1 MKKILAI
8 LILATSVAVFAS
20 PVLAT
25 TTQCCRIH
33 STFKFD
39 GQTWEAGKC
48 YGNVNDV
55 CMDVNGKYPCG
66 TSTKAEA
73 RDSWGVACVLNSIY
87 RAANIIFAILL
98 VLGIILGLYAGYN
111 FMTSAGEEKKVETAR
126 NYFLYAIIGIIVAFF
141 ARAIPSIV
149 ALIL

>member
-8 LILATSVAVFAS
+8 LILAASVAVFAG
-20 PVLAT
+20 PVLAA
-25 TTQCCRIH
+25 TTQCCQIH

-48 YGNVNDV
+48 YGNVSDACV
-55 CMDVNGKYPCG
+55 DVNGKQLCSA
-66 TSTKAEA
+66 TEA

-87 RAANIIFAILL
+87 RATNVIFAILL

-111 FMTSAGEEKKVETAR
+111 FMTSAGDEKKVETAR

>member
-20 PVLAT
+20 PVLAS
-25 TTQCCRIH
+25 TTQCCLIH
-33 STFKFD
+33 STFEFD
-39 GQTWEAGKC
+39 GETWTAGEC
-48 YGNVNDV
+48 YGNVSDV
-55 CMDVNGKYPCG
+55 CVDVNGKVLC
-66 TSTKAEA
+66 STTTA
-73 RDSWGVACVLNSIY
+73 RDSWGVACMLNSIY

-111 FMTSAGEEKKVETAR
+111 FMTSAGDEKKVETAR

>member
-8 LILATSVAVFAS
+8 LILVAGLVVFVS
-20 PVLAT
+20 PVLAD
-25 TTQCCRIH
+25 TTQCCQIH
-33 STFKFD
+33 RTFKFNGD
-39 GQTWEAGKC
+39 TWESGKC
-48 YGNVNDV
+48 YGNVAERCV
-55 CMDVNGKYPCG
+55 DVNGKKLCDAAD
-66 TSTKAEA
+66 TEA
-73 RDSWGVACVLNSIY
+73 RDSWGVACMLNSIY
-87 RAANIIFAILL
+87 RAADIIFAILL

-111 FMTSAGEEKKVETAR
+111 FMTSAGDEKKVETAR

>member
-8 LILATSVAVFAS
+8 LILAISVAVFAS

-25 TTQCCRIH
+25 TTECCRIH

-39 GQTWEAGKC
+39 GETWYSGTC
-48 YGNVNDV
+48 YGNVSGTACV
-55 CMDVNGKYPCG
+55 DVNGTELC
-66 TSTKAEA
+66 STTTA

-98 VLGIILGLYAGYN
+98 VVGIILGLYAGYN